1 MDPIISDYIAGKVMH
16 DLRNRVVF
24 SDEFAVKIVQK
35 PIFDNLIK
43 RVQDSDKEIIIT
55 LINAE
60 NSYSSWLGILLSRG
74 IKSEPDILNIL
85 KQKWDLSDEY
95 IVKRALVARLL
106 DYKELS
112 REFHFKLYE
121 FVRKNWKK
129 YISDIAYFMGGRENV
144 LTGCLDRLNDKF
156 FPKSKAWIY
165 LCVLTYSPERE
176 KVARTIESYIS
187 SKSSINSEVAKE
199 LLAEL

>member
-1 MDPIISDYIAGKVMH
+1 MDPIIADYVADKVIH
-16 DLRNRVVF
+16 DLRNGVTF
-24 SDEFAVKIVQK
+24 SDEFAVNIIQK
-35 PIFDNLIK
+35 PIFDNVIK
-43 RVQDSDKEIIIT
+43 RVQNGDKEMIMKF
-55 LINAE
+55 INAE
-60 NSYSSWLGILLSRG
+60 NPHSSWLGILLSRG
-74 IKSEPDILNIL
+74 IKSEPDIFDIL

-95 IVKRALVARLL
+95 IVKRAVVSRLL

-121 FVRKNWKK
+121 FVRKNWEK

-144 LTGCLDRLNDKF
+144 LNGCLDRLNDKF

-165 LCVLTYSPERE
+165 LCVLTFSPERE